1 VTIGKIRIPPR
12 WLSRPE
18 RVMAVAAVLLAVGAT
33 ILIATLI
40 TLSHLHAS
48 VMTEVAKTRAARLAT
63 YALMQASIDAE
74 TGQRGFLL
82 TGQGVFLEPY
92 ERGRADAMGHIT
104 RLRELTRDD
113 AHIQTSVGRAERLA
127 QQAFAALDHTVAA
140 QRRGTL
146 GRADMQREL
155 VGSKAVMDAL
165 RAEVASLLRDVEQL
179 VDAARDREEAASSAL
194 YWVSG
199 ILAALTLIGVLMTF
213 LALRAERKG
222 WRAALDALAQ
232 ANAAAEDARAK
243 AAASDL
249 AKTRFLAV
257 ASHDMRQPL
266 HALTLYLSALQR
278 RVESAEARDI
288 LSKMERAT
296 QSMVSM
302 FATLLDLARIQAGV
316 VKPEVTTF
324 PLQEVFERIVAEHPG
339 GKVDAPETTLSLH
352 TDPVLVERALR
363 NLVANAM
370 RHGGGHARLS
380 AELTSSGKVDIIV
393 ADDGPGISPD
403 DQARIFEEFVRLD
416 GRAGAEGLGLGL
428 AIVKRITDLMG
439 SPIRVESQLGHG
451 ARFIFTAQP
460 ARTIATAPLRESG
473 DSDGLADQRV
483 LVIDDDPLARE
494 AMAGAM
500 RDLGAN
506 VRAGADETDAETLIA
521 DGYTPDLIVMDLRIH
536 GELRGVDI
544 ARRLLSRFNGATPRV
559 IVVTGDTGAE
569 TLAMLRASGFPWLI
583 KPVDPAQL
591 RREATAPPHRRARA

>member
-1 VTIGKIRIPPR
+1 MIGKFTLPSR

-18 RVMAVAAVLLAVGAT
+18 RVMAVAAALLATGAA
-33 ILIATLI
+33 ILIVTLF
-40 TLSHLHAS
+40 TLTQLHTFVLA
-48 VMTEVAKTRAARLAT
+48 EVTKTRAARLAT

-82 TGQGVFLEPY
+82 TGQRVFLEPY
-92 ERGRADAMGHIT
+92 EHGREEALTHIA

-113 AHIQTSVGRAERLA
+113 QHIQGSVNRAERLA
-127 QQAFAALDHTVAA
+127 QEAFGALDRTIQA
-140 QRRGTL
+140 QRSGTL
-146 GRADMQREL
+146 SRTDLQREL

-165 RAEVASLLRDVEQL
+165 RAEVTSLLRDVEQL
-179 VDAARDREEAASSAL
+179 VDRARAREEAATSAL

-199 ILAALTLIGVLMTF
+199 ILAALTLVGAAMTF

-266 HALTLYLSALQR
+266 HALTLYLSALER
-278 RVESAEARDI
+278 RVEGAEARDI
-288 LSKMERAT
+288 LAKMERAT

-316 VKPEVTTF
+316 INPERSTF

-339 GKVDAPETTLSLH
+339 GKVQAAPTPLSVNS
-352 TDPVLVERALR
+352 DPALVERALS
-363 NLVANAM
+363 NLVSNAV
-370 RHGGGHARLS
+370 RHGGGHARLQAIAAS
-380 AELTSSGKVDIIV
+380 DGHVDISV
-393 ADDGPGISPD
+393 ADDGPGIAEA
-403 DQARIFEEFVRLD
+403 DQARIFDEFVRLD
-416 GRAGAEGLGLGL
+416 GRGGAEGLGLGL
-428 AIVKRITDLMG
+428 AIVKRIADLLG
-439 SPIRVESQLGHG
+439 AGLRVESAPGAG
-451 ARFIFTAQP
+451 ARFTL
-460 ARTIATAPLRESG
+460 RAPLAGTAATLRQQAV
-473 DSDGLADQRV
+473 SDEDLTGVCA

-494 AMAGAM
+494 AMAGAI
-500 RDLGAN
+500 RDLGAV
-506 VRAGADETDAETLIA
+506 VRAGADETDAETLLA
-521 DGYTPDLIVMDLRIH
+521 DGFAPGLILMDLRIH
-536 GELRGVDI
+536 SHLQGIDI
-544 ARRLLSRFNGATPRV
+544 ARRLVSRLDTPPHV

-569 TLAMLRASGFPWLI
+569 TLSMLRASGFRWLI

-591 RREATAPPHRRARA
+591 RQEAALHAPQRARA